1 MLIQTEIMKTR
12 VLATMLG
19 LGLVMTGFAQSSPKP
34 PKGRPGAAKPVASP
48 KAKPPKVESLRP
60 ASGPTI
66 VRAKPKP
73 SQLVAA
79 LDANKDG
86 KLSFKEV
93 EAAVAILKKLDKNK
107 DGQLTLNE
115 FGPVAEPAKQSRG
128 SLGKPGGA
136 KPSVSARPSG
146 RPSARPG
153 GRPSTRLSRNSNSS
167 TKRGAGARNT
177 SPQKATRPSG
187 RPSRLVTKKK
197 PGAPAQTGARGAT
210 GDAGAA
216 TGKPKRTVRTAPAR
230 KKSKSASRRR
240 PTVKPADSQQV
251 VKLKALVEE
260 AKSLTQKVKQ
270 AMGGIKN
277 PQKSRA
283 AAIWVSKDSEELLSS
298 LKEEL
303 KKGAGIDVNSNIFSN
318 AEKKLADVK
327 KLLE

>member
-1 MLIQTEIMKTR
+1 M
-12 VLATMLG
+12 VLG
-19 LGLVMTGFAQSSPKP
+19 LGLVMTGFAQSSPK

-48 KAKPPKVESLRP
+48 KAKPPKVESPRP

-66 VRAKPKP
+66 VRVKPKP

-79 LDANKDG
+79 LDANEDG
-86 KLSFKEV
+86 KLSFKEI
-93 EAAVAILKKLDKNK
+93 EAAVAALKKLDQNK
-107 DGQLTLNE
+107 DGELTLNE
-115 FGPVAEPAKQSRG
+115 FGPAPEAAKQSRG

-136 KPSVSARPSG
+136 KPSVSVRPSGRPSG
-146 RPSARPG
+146 RPSARPS
-153 GRPSTRLSRNSNSS
+153 RKPNSSATRATGSRN
-167 TKRGAGARNT
+167 A
-177 SPQKATRPSG
+177 SPQKTRPGG
-187 RPSRLVTKKK
+187 RPSRLISKKK
-197 PGAPAQTGARGAT
+197 PGAPAQTGARAT
-210 GDAGAA
+210 GAAGAA

-240 PTVKPADSQQV
+240 PTAKPADSQQV
-251 VKLKALVEE
+251 AKLKALVEE
-260 AKSLTQKVKQ
+260 AKSLTQQVKQ

-277 PQKSRA
+277 PGKSRA

-298 LKEEL
+298 LEEEL

>member
-107 DGQLTLNE
+107 DGELTLNE
-115 FGPVAEPAKQSRG
+115 FGPAPEAGKQSRG
-128 SLGKPGGA
+128 SLDKPGGA

-146 RPSARPG
+146 RPSARPS
-153 GRPSTRLSRNSNSS
+153 RKPNSSATRATGSRN
-167 TKRGAGARNT
+167 A
-177 SPQKATRPSG
+177 SPRKIRSGG
-187 RPSRLVTKKK
+187 RPSRLISRKK
-197 PGAPAQTGARGAT
+197 PGDPAQTGARGAT

-216 TGKPKRTVRTAPAR
+216 TDKPKRTVRTTPAR
-230 KKSKSASRRR
+230 KKSKFASRRR

-270 AMGGIKN
+270 AMGGIKD
-277 PQKSRA
+277 PRKSRA